1 MKKIIYM
8 MFVFMIGAFCL
19 TACGGSGTETSNQSK
34 ENQKESSIDVDAM
47 DTYMTLK
54 AYGKNRDEALD
65 AAKMEI
71 ERLDDLW
78 SVGNSDSEVSALN
91 KEKQITASD
100 ETIELIECA
109 QKISDATNGAF
120 DITIYPLMDLWGF
133 TTQKYQVPEDA
144 AIAKILKNNIGMD
157 KVVVEDDSN
166 TVTLLD
172 DAQIDL
178 GGIAKGFASQSVA
191 QIFEEYQVSHGIIS
205 LGGNVQAIGTKPDGS
220 RWKVGIESPDDN
232 FDMVGTYEAKDEAVI
247 TSGGYERYFEKDGKT
262 YHHILDPKTGKPA
275 DSDLISVTIVSKSGM
290 KADCL
295 STTLFVLGKEDAIR
309 YWKGQKDD
317 FDFIL
322 VDEDD
327 RIYVSEGIEE
337 HFSSDYDF
345 EIVRK

>member
-1 MKKIIYM
+1 MKKKFYM
-8 MFVFMIGAFCL
+8 IAVLMISTFCL
-19 TACGGSGTETSNQSK
+19 TACGGSGTESSNQSK
-34 ENQKESSIDVDAM
+34 EDQAESSIDIDAM
-47 DTYMTLK
+47 DTYMTLR
-54 AYGKNRDEALD
+54 AYGENRTDALD
-65 AAKMEI
+65 AAKTEI
-71 ERLDDLW
+71 ERLDDMW
-78 SVGNSDSEVSALN
+78 SVGNEKSEVSVLN

-109 QKISDATNGAF
+109 QEISEETKGAF

-133 TTQKYQVPEDA
+133 TTQKYQVPDDA
-144 AIAKILKNNIGMD
+144 EITKILKNHIGRD
-157 KVVVEDDSN
+157 KVIVEKDSN

-191 QIFEEYQVSHGIIS
+191 QIFEEYQVSCGIIS

-220 RWKVGIESPDDN
+220 RWKVGIESPDDH

-247 TSGGYERYFEKDGKT
+247 TSGGYERYFEEDGKT
-262 YHHILDPKTGKPA
+262 YHHILDPATGKPA

-295 STTLFVLGKEDAIR
+295 STTLFVLGKDKSIN
-309 YWKGQKDD
+309 YWKDHND
-317 FDFIL
+317 EFDFIL
-322 VDEDD
+322 VDQEDNV
-327 RIYVSEGIEE
+327 YVSEGIEE
-337 HFSSDYDF
+337 YFSSDYDF